1 MSLRTL
7 AVGVALASSL
17 VAGACH
23 DPDPAVLSLD
33 GDVVRRSD
41 FEHYLARVE
50 EHGLGPL
57 GPEARRG
64 LLESFLEE
72 QALLIEAR
80 RRGLLESGATAEE
93 EQQAVAR
100 LLAEAA
106 PPGEVTAEEVRSFYE
121 KHAAELKV
129 PESVTLRQILVGT
142 LNEARDLKRRLL
154 RDPRSFE
161 TLARTRSKGPEA
173 EVGGYMGTFERGQ
186 LPRELEEAAF
196 ALAAGRTSP
205 PIETS
210 LGYHVLKVDSR
221 QPERELS
228 LEDARGWIRERL
240 LREKADAA
248 ARAFVAG
255 LLSRARVNHEAAL
268 RTSSPSSSF

>member
-1 MSLRTL
+1 MSARPSPLVVLAATL
-7 AVGVALASSL
+7 IVVS
-17 VAGACH
+17 CE
-23 DPDPAVLSLD
+23 DPDPPVLSLD
-33 GDVVRRSD
+33 GEVVRASD
-41 FEHYLARVE
+41 FQAHLARVE
-50 EHGLGPL
+50 QRGLGPL
-57 GPEARRG
+57 TPEAQQG
-64 LLESFLEE
+64 LLETYLEE

-80 RRGLLESGATAEE
+80 RRGFVETGAAPEE
-93 EQQAVAR
+93 EQRAVAR
-100 LLAEAA
+100 LLGEAA
-106 PPGEVTAEEVRSFYE
+106 APAPVTDAEVERYYQDHSEEFR
-121 KHAAELKV
+121 L
-129 PESVTLRQILVGT
+129 PETVTLRQILVAT

-154 RDPRSFE
+154 RDDKSFD

-196 ALAAGRTSP
+196 ALPPGRTSP

-221 QPERELS
+221 QPERELGLDEAKS
-228 LEDARGWIRERL
+228 WIRERL

-268 RTSSPSSSF
+268 RPPPPSS

>member
-1 MSLRTL
+1 MSPRSL
-7 AVGVALASSL
+7 ALGVAFVSCLA
-17 VAGACH
+17 AGACH

-33 GDVVRRSD
+33 GEVVRRSD
-41 FEHYLARVE
+41 FEHYLARLE
-50 EHGLGPL
+50 EQGLGPL

-64 LLESFLEE
+64 LLESFLED

-80 RRGLLESGATAEE
+80 RRGLLEPGASSEE

-100 LLAEAA
+100 LLAQATPPAEVSAA
-106 PPGEVTAEEVRSFYE
+106 EVRAYYQR
-121 KHAAELKV
+121 HAAELKI
-129 PESVTLRQILVGT
+129 PETVTLRQILVGT

-173 EVGGYMGTFERGQ
+173 DAGGYMGTFERGQ

-196 ALAAGRTSP
+196 ALDPGRTSP

-228 LEDARGWIRERL
+228 LDDARGWIRERL

-268 RTSSPSSSF
+268 RTPTSSS

>member
-1 MSLRTL
+1 MSLRLL
-7 AVGVALASSL
+7 ALGAVLASCL
-17 VAGACH
+17 LAGACR
-23 DPDPAVLSLD
+23 DPDPAVLSLS
-33 GDVVRRSD
+33 GEVVRRSD
-41 FEHYLARVE
+41 FERYLTRVE

-80 RRGLLESGATAEE
+80 RRGLLEPGGTTEE

-100 LLAEAA
+100 LLAEAV
-106 PPGEVTAEEVRSFYE
+106 PPAKVTTEEVRAFYAR
-121 KHAAELKV
+121 HAEELKV
-129 PESVTLRQILVGT
+129 PETVTLRQILVGT
-142 LNEARDLKRRLL
+142 LNEARDVKRRLL

-186 LPRELEEAAF
+186 LPRELEDAAF
-196 ALAAGRTSP
+196 ALPAGRTSS

-228 LEDARGWIRERL
+228 FEDARGWIRERL

-268 RTSSPSSSF
+268 RTPSSSF